1 MDAIEKLKGIIN
13 DDIYNE
19 IIEELE
25 EKEEQEDR
33 VSILESEKEELE
45 CRVSY
50 LESKEYELNQL
61 NTTLSYYIDDY
72 IQENYSDYKLV
83 EITELNQ
90 LKEEHGKYRQ
100 GWVQW
105 EDNKGEYEYLK
116 KSKEWDNISNLTITN
131 PPSDI
136 NQTSKDRFGDEYP
149 VSYWVNYVS
158 CMYGENIISKNVY
171 RSTRSVSYIDEDE
184 PYQLVESEDPEFKI
198 IGTLKI
204 FYNPWTKKDIKRIR
218 YFSTLK
224 KNVLNKYFNLLK
236 KIN

>member
-1 MDAIEKLKGIIN
+1 MDALEKLKGIIKEE
-13 DDIYNE
+13 IYNE

-25 EKEEQEDR
+25 EKEE
-33 VSILESEKEELE
+33 LESEKEELE
-45 CRVSY
+45 SEKEDLEYRVSY
-50 LESKEYELNQL
+50 LESKEYDLNELNSK
-61 NTTLSYYIDDY
+61 LSYCIDDY

-90 LKEEHGKYRQ
+90 LKQEHEKYKE
-100 GWVQW
+100 GWEQW

-131 PPSDI
+131 PPTDI

-149 VSYWVNYVS
+149 VSYWVHYVS
-158 CMYGENIISKNVY
+158 GMYGENIISKNVY

-184 PYQLVESEDPEFKI
+184 PYQLVENEDPEFKM
-198 IGTLKI
+198 IGKLKV
-204 FYNPWTKKDIKRIR
+204 FYNPWSKKDIKRII
-218 YFSTLK
+218 YFSSLK

-236 KIN
+236 KK